1 MTWTPQCFLDG
12 TAPPFQIQLG
22 FRVRLGAAPTAYAN
36 GLYWISV
43 YVHGKK
49 IDAPS
54 WTPGTAV
61 DYSVAVQQDLGK
73 SVLIRANAYLPI
85 KKIQSNDQHEF
96 NFPKMCGS
104 GCTNPYA
111 ANYDPEITDDDGSCV
126 TCASAGNC
134 IPYDTDEGANCN
146 GIDNGCCDGYC
157 ETAGDCSDS
166 FRQSFTA
173 TNGTYYPSCFG

>member
-1 MTWTPQCFLDG
+1 MTWTPDCFLDG

-22 FRVRLGAAPTAYAN
+22 FRVRLGAAPTPFAN

-85 KKIQSNDQHEF
+85 KKIQSNDRHEF
-96 NFPKMCGS
+96 NFPKICGS
-104 GCTNPYA
+104 GCTNPHA
-111 ANYDPEITDDDGSCV
+111 ANYDPEITDDNGSCI

-134 IPYDTDEGANCN
+134 IPYDTDQGQNCN
-146 GIDNGCCDGYC
+146 DAGNGCCDGYC
-157 ETAGDCSDS
+157 ETAGDCSPS
-166 FRQSFTA
+166 FRSSFTA
-173 TNGTYYPSCFG
+173 ENGTYYPSCFG

>member
-1 MTWTPQCFLDG
+1 MTWYPPCFLDG

-22 FRVRLGAAPTAYAN
+22 FRVTLGAAPSPEAN
-36 GLYWISV
+36 GTYWVSV

-49 IDAPS
+49 IDAPNM
-54 WTPGTAV
+54 TPGQSI
-61 DYSVAVQQDLGK
+61 DYSEAVQAGLGDTI
-73 SVLIRANAYLPI
+73 LIRANAYLPI
-85 KKIQSNDQHEF
+85 KKLQSNDQHEF
-96 NFPKMCGS
+96 TFPKMCGS

-111 ANYDPEITDDDGSCV
+111 ANYDPEITEDDGNCI

-134 IPYDTDEGANCN
+134 LPNDSDEGDNCN
-146 GIDNGCCDGYC
+146 NVGNGCCDGYC
-157 ETAGDCSDS
+157 ETAGDCSPP